1 MNKFFT
7 SLGFLLMIAVTLSCG
22 EKKKTVKG
30 PAVSHPVEI
39 THEDT
44 TSIFERVSSSDSPK
58 MLSALRLT
66 SPEAME
72 KAFDSAPDD
81 FFHET
86 TPIEE
91 TFFFPGK
98 GLRVDSLVRA
108 IQLRYNYATVLNR
121 IVHGYEFF
129 ERCTSGIEEEDM
141 TYQDTL
147 DIIKES
153 QPKISLSLLRRAL
166 PDDRAYRNA
175 KKLLTAYRNFDG
187 DNSDGCALAL
197 AIDDYSNGY
206 YELPEIVSE
215 KEIDEVREGFWKW
228 YDKRLV
234 EPEIDKMVKTHLKDS
249 KEAISDDAR
258 ERFKTV
264 VMGETDMDRRAVLAL
279 ELAQIDEWEGTI
291 LLGDLIESGI
301 YTKYL
306 LEVWLSWRTR
316 AQMNYSPSSF
326 AMIPNNYYDRLRVKC
341 LNTFLL
347 RIQED
352 EEIGNPESVDTKYIR
367 CLMENMI
374 LIHNVHRQGSIPGND
389 SFATSMH
396 LAYDMFIDPR
406 LLEENK

>member
-1 MNKFFT
+1 MKRSIVFLTVLSVALFMPSCKGRTNK
-7 SLGFLLMIAVTLSCG
+7 V
-22 EKKKTVKG
+22 
-30 PAVSHPVEI
+30 PVSANTAEI

-44 TSIFERVSSSDSPK
+44 TSIFDRLSSSGSPH
-58 MLSALRLT
+58 MFSAQRLT

-72 KAFDSAPDD
+72 KAFDSSPDD
-81 FFHET
+81 YFHET

-91 TFFFPGK
+91 TFFFPTK

-108 IQLRYNYATVLNR
+108 VQLRYNYATVLNR

-129 ERCTSGIEEEDM
+129 ERCISGIEEEDM

-166 PDDRAYRNA
+166 PDDRAFRNA
-175 KKLLTAYRNFDG
+175 KKLLAAYRNFDG
-187 DNSDGCALAL
+187 DNSEGCALAV
-197 AIDDYSNGY
+197 AIDEYSNGY

-215 KEIDEVREGFWKW
+215 KEIKEVEDGFWRW
-228 YDKRLV
+228 YDKRFA
-234 EPEIDKMVKTHLKDS
+234 ERQIDEIIKTHLKGSKAGLDS
-249 KEAISDDAR
+249 LQIEHLKN
-258 ERFKTV
+258 V
-264 VMGETDMDRRAVLAL
+264 VMGEIDSDRRAVLAL
-279 ELAQIDEWEGTI
+279 ELAQIDEWEGAI
-291 LLGDLIESGI
+291 LLGDLMESGI

-341 LNTFLL
+341 LNTFLS

-352 EEIGNPESVDTKYIR
+352 EEIGDPGSVDTKYIR

-374 LIHNVHRQGSIPGND
+374 LIQNVHRYGSIPGND

-406 LLEENK
+406 LLEEEK

>member
-1 MNKFFT
+1 MKRSIVFLTVLSVALFTPSCKGRTNK
-7 SLGFLLMIAVTLSCG
+7 L
-22 EKKKTVKG
+22 
-30 PAVSHPVEI
+30 PVSANTAEI

-44 TSIFERVSSSDSPK
+44 TSIFDRLSSSGSPH
-58 MLSALRLT
+58 MFSAQRLT

-72 KAFDSAPDD
+72 KAFDSSPDD
-81 FFHET
+81 YFHET

-91 TFFFPGK
+91 TFFFPRK

-108 IQLRYNYATVLNR
+108 VQLRYNYATVLNR

-166 PDDRAYRNA
+166 PDDRAFRNA
-175 KKLLTAYRNFDG
+175 KKLLAAYRNFDG
-187 DNSDGCALAL
+187 DNSEGCALAV
-197 AIDDYSNGY
+197 AIDEYSNGY

-215 KEIDEVREGFWKW
+215 KEIKEVEDGFWRW
-228 YDKRLV
+228 YDKRFA
-234 EPEIDKMVKTHLKDS
+234 ERQIDEIIKTHLKGSKAGLDS
-249 KEAISDDAR
+249 LQIEHLKN
-258 ERFKTV
+258 V
-264 VMGETDMDRRAVLAL
+264 VMGEIDSDRRAVLAL
-279 ELAQIDEWEGTI
+279 ELAQIDEWEGAI
-291 LLGDLIESGI
+291 LLGDLMESGI

-341 LNTFLL
+341 LNTFLS
-347 RIQED
+347 RILED
-352 EEIGNPESVDTKYIR
+352 EEIGDPGSVDTKYIR

-374 LIHNVHRQGSIPGND
+374 LIQNVHRYGSIPGND

-406 LLEENK
+406 LLEEEK

>member
-1 MNKFFT
+1 M
-7 SLGFLLMIAVTLSCG
+7 AATLSCG
-22 EKKKTVKG
+22 GKKKVKT
-30 PAVSHPVEI
+30 PAETRPVEI
-39 THEDT
+39 THEDA
-44 TSIFERVSSSDSPK
+44 TSVFDRLSSSASPQ
-58 MLSALRLT
+58 MFSAQRLT
-66 SPEAME
+66 SPEALE

-86 TPIEE
+86 TPVEE
-91 TFFFPGK
+91 TFFFPK
-98 GLRVDSLVRA
+98 NGLRVDSLVR
-108 IQLRYNYATVLNR
+108 IVQLRYNYANVLNR

-147 DIIKES
+147 DIIRES

-175 KKLLTAYRNFDG
+175 KKLLAAYRDFNG
-187 DNSDGCALAL
+187 DNSDGCPLAK
-197 AIDDYSNGY
+197 AIDEYSNGY

-215 KEIDEVREGFWKW
+215 KVIEEVEAGFWRW
-228 YDKRLV
+228 YDKHFAERQ
-234 EPEIDKMVKTHLKDS
+234 IDEMVKTHLKGSKAVLDS
-249 KEAISDDAR
+249 LQMEHFR
-258 ERFKTV
+258 NV
-264 VMGETDMDRRAVLAL
+264 VMGEIDLDRRAVLAL
-279 ELAQIDEWEGTI
+279 ELAQIDEWDGAI
-291 LLGDLIESGI
+291 LLGDIMESGL

-306 LEVWLSWRTR
+306 LEVWLSWRAR

-326 AMIPNNYYDRLRVKC
+326 SMIPNNYFDRLRVKC
-341 LNTFLL
+341 LNTFLSRL
-347 RIQED
+347 QE
-352 EEIGNPESVDTKYIR
+352 EEDYGEPEFDDAKYIR

-374 LIHNVHRQGSIPGND
+374 LIQIVHRQGSIPGND

>member
-1 MNKFFT
+1 MKRSIVFLTVLSVALFTPSCKGRTNK
-7 SLGFLLMIAVTLSCG
+7 L
-22 EKKKTVKG
+22 
-30 PAVSHPVEI
+30 PVSANTAEI

-44 TSIFERVSSSDSPK
+44 TSIFDRLSSSGSPH
-58 MLSALRLT
+58 MFSAQRLT

-72 KAFDSAPDD
+72 KAFDSSPDD
-81 FFHET
+81 YFHET

-91 TFFFPGK
+91 TFFFPRK
-98 GLRVDSLVRA
+98 SLRVDSLVRA
-108 IQLRYNYATVLNR
+108 VQLRYNYATVLNR

-166 PDDRAYRNA
+166 PDDRAFRNA
-175 KKLLTAYRNFDG
+175 KKLLAAYRNFDG
-187 DNSDGCALAL
+187 DNSEGCALAV
-197 AIDDYSNGY
+197 AIDEYSNGY

-215 KEIDEVREGFWKW
+215 KEIKEVEDGFWRW
-228 YDKRLV
+228 YDKRFA
-234 EPEIDKMVKTHLKDS
+234 ERQIDEIIKTHLKGSKAGLDS
-249 KEAISDDAR
+249 LQIEHLKN
-258 ERFKTV
+258 V
-264 VMGETDMDRRAVLAL
+264 VMGEIDSDRRAVLAL
-279 ELAQIDEWEGTI
+279 ELAQIDEWEGAI
-291 LLGDLIESGI
+291 LLGDLMESGI

-341 LNTFLL
+341 LNTFLS
-347 RIQED
+347 RILED
-352 EEIGNPESVDTKYIR
+352 EEIGDPGSVDTNYIR

-374 LIHNVHRQGSIPGND
+374 LIQIVHRQGSIPGND
-389 SFATSMH
+389 SFATNMH

-406 LLEENK
+406 LLEEEK

>member
-1 MNKFFT
+1 MKRSIVFLTVLSVALFTPSCKGRTNK
-7 SLGFLLMIAVTLSCG
+7 L
-22 EKKKTVKG
+22 
-30 PAVSHPVEI
+30 PVSANTAEV

-44 TSIFERVSSSDSPK
+44 TSIFDRLSSSGSPH
-58 MLSALRLT
+58 MFSAQRLT

-72 KAFDSAPDD
+72 KAFDSSPDD
-81 FFHET
+81 YFHET

-91 TFFFPGK
+91 TFFFPRK

-108 IQLRYNYATVLNR
+108 VQLRYNYATVLNR

-166 PDDRAYRNA
+166 PDDRAFRNA

-341 LNTFLL
+341 LNTFLSKL
-347 RIQED
+347 QGEKNN
-352 EEIGNPESVDTKYIR
+352 GNPEFDETKYIR

-374 LIHNVHRQGSIPGND
+374 LIQIVHRQGSIPGND

-406 LLEENK
+406 LLEEKE

>member
-1 MNKFFT
+1 MKRSIVFLTVLSVALFMPSCKGRTNK
-7 SLGFLLMIAVTLSCG
+7 V
-22 EKKKTVKG
+22 
-30 PAVSHPVEI
+30 PVSANTAEI

-44 TSIFERVSSSDSPK
+44 TSIFDRLSSSGSPH
-58 MLSALRLT
+58 MFSAQRLT

-72 KAFDSAPDD
+72 KAFDSSPDD
-81 FFHET
+81 YFHET

-91 TFFFPGK
+91 TFFFPTK

-108 IQLRYNYATVLNR
+108 VQLRYNYATVLNR

-166 PDDRAYRNA
+166 PDDRAFRNA
-175 KKLLTAYRNFDG
+175 KKLLAAYRNFDG
-187 DNSDGCALAL
+187 DNSEGCALAV
-197 AIDDYSNGY
+197 AIDEYSNGY

-215 KEIDEVREGFWKW
+215 KEIKEVEDGFWRW
-228 YDKRLV
+228 YDKRFA
-234 EPEIDKMVKTHLKDS
+234 ERQIDEIIKTHLKGSKAGLDS
-249 KEAISDDAR
+249 LQIEHLKN
-258 ERFKTV
+258 V
-264 VMGETDMDRRAVLAL
+264 VMGEIDSDRRAVLAL
-279 ELAQIDEWEGTI
+279 ELAQIDEWEGAI
-291 LLGDLIESGI
+291 LLGDLMESGI

-341 LNTFLL
+341 LNTFLS

-352 EEIGNPESVDTKYIR
+352 EEIGDPGSVDTKYIR

-374 LIHNVHRQGSIPGND
+374 LIQNVHRYGSIPGND

-406 LLEENK
+406 LLEEEK